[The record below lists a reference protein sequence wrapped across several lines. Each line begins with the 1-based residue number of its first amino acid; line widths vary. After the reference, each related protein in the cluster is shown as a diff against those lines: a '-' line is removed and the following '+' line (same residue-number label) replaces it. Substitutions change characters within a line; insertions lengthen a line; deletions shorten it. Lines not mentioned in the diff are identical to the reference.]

1 MPRDWDASKDTE
13 NNVPV
18 HIIDSGGDAV
28 KDFLPPGTKVVDIT
42 LHLGVKIEMR
52 KLVNKYP
59 NGYADFKDTS
69 KLDAKL
75 TNVTEAAPW
84 QSLAIPGNQAIS
96 T

>member
-1 MPRDWDASKDTE
+1 
-13 NNVPV
+13 
-18 HIIDSGGDAV
+18 
-28 KDFLPPGTKVVDIT
+28 
-42 LHLGVKIEMR
+42 MR